1 MSIASSVHRGDASRN
16 RPNRSSG
23 SPDKEL
29 NEKRAM
35 SWNAKE
41 AAAMTVTRQ
50 SLLERFQL
58 LSDEELLALFRSG
71 DLIELAKD
79 VAAKEL
85 QQRGVDLSKP
95 AAALPADSEES
106 SGNGDEGTSVSG
118 DLVLI
123 ARLFTALD
131 AHLLQSR
138 LEAEGVPT
146 VVVDD
151 NIVQTNPF
159 LTMAVGGVRVLVPES
174 QAVRAREI
182 ARDVE
187 RGDYALDDQK
197 GSE

>member
-1 MSIASSVHRGDASRN
+1 
-16 RPNRSSG
+16 
-23 SPDKEL
+23 
-29 NEKRAM
+29 
-35 SWNAKE
+35 
-41 AAAMTVTRQ
+41 MTITRQ

-58 LSDEELLALFRSG
+58 LSDEELLALFHSG
-71 DLIELAKD
+71 DLIDLARD
-79 VAAKEL
+79 VAAGEL
-85 QQRGVDLSKP
+85 RRRGVDLSKP
-95 AAALPADSEES
+95 AAELPADSEDR
-106 SGNGDEGTSVSG
+106 SGSGDEDASAAG

-174 QAVRAREI
+174 QAERAREI
-182 ARDVE
+182 ARAIE

-197 GSE
+197 SSE